1 MWSVQAGEEAKAI
14 CLTQLL
20 YLTSLSKG
28 LSTPEP
34 EILDLDAS
42 FDDTL
47 VKENSARLLADERIN
62 EMRGRLGV
70 AVERAARVWAGDLEV
85 VSVSTLLDQ
94 KLLAAGRS

>member
-1 MWSVQAGEEAKAI
+1 
-14 CLTQLL
+14 LTQLL

-47 VKENSARLLADERIN
+47 IKENATSLLANERIN
-62 EMRGRLGV
+62 EMRGRLGI

-85 VSVSTLLDQ
+85 VSVSHSL
-94 KLLAAGRS
+94 RSFIL